1 MLPRPSGEGVQQS
14 SAGNEIE
21 DFKKIMPPK
30 IDAFTNMRRSKSP
43 PIEKKDNDMHE
54 SGKDAKDK
62 ETFGLDEISLRA
74 EMRVSAPS

>member
-30 IDAFTNMRRSKSP
+30 IDAFTM
-43 PIEKKDNDMHE
+43 ICT
-54 SGKDAKDK
+54 GKDAKDK